1 VAATVCVLAVVA
13 GVVGIGANIKALDK
27 VSEVQSRLQSGQAL
41 LDGSSTALT
50 SLQKQGNSSSG
61 TLGLLSTVL
70 SALNGGGGADK
81 PLASLVRGA
90 DLSSELPDIYRKLEG
105 GVEDIDYIRSL
116 GGGRGGVTK
125 RERFSVG
132 YVA

>member
-81 PLASLVRGA
+81 LGAPLASLVRGA

-105 GVEDIDYIRSL
+105 G
-116 GGGRGGVTK
+116 GR
-125 RERFSVG
+125 R
-132 YVA
+132 Y